1 MTAAPPELRSAIRD
15 AGLRLRIR
23 RTARA
28 VDRSLPLAT
37 TLAVIAVAIGL
48 FGPPVFQH
56 PARAAILAVAA
67 ILSVRLAIPF
77 LMRPGIAVSA
87 HALDRESGLPD
98 SVTAALELSPNPGPW
113 ASAVVADACS
123 RLRPLPSPA
132 PELRTVGLGLCV
144 VGVLLAVVAVWLPPK
159 SLQAPIPPDPT
170 ETVSM
175 DLVEAVVSDWERF
188 SSKTDNPASAALA
201 EAASELRTAMEGN
214 PPGRE
219 EALVAIAKVE
229 DRLKAEADSANS
241 HELASALAGSAA
253 SVAQALDAGDWKT
266 AAAEAEAMAGAE
278 NPSLPTAEQSSAM
291 NALANKL
298 EAAGQ
303 NPLARALRAMA
314 RASNA
319 EQAAEAM
326 QSFSEALSD
335 AASASQVLEL
345 ARMQLAA
352 TREAMGDAG
361 ATPGQDLVPKL
372 PGTDSQPPGSG
383 AGSDSGGSAG
393 ENSGTLGELDVLLP
407 LRGTPTSAGESS
419 AEILPSGAPR
429 AESPTVQPTG
439 ASPGPG
445 LLSREAI
452 EEENLPLA
460 HRATIRRYFDA
471 IRPQPATP

>member
-1 MTAAPPELRSAIRD
+1 MTAAPPELWSALRN
-15 AGLRLRIR
+15 AGHRLRVR

-28 VDRSLPLAT
+28 VKRSLPATT

-56 PARAAILAVAA
+56 PARATILAVAA
-67 ILSVRLAIPF
+67 ILAVRLAIPF
-77 LMRPGIAVSA
+77 LIRPGIEESA
-87 HALDRESGLPD
+87 HSLDRESSLPD

-113 ASAVVADACS
+113 ASAVAVDACS
-123 RLRPLPSPA
+123 RLRPLPAPA

-144 VGVLLAVVAVWLPPK
+144 VGVLLAVAAVWLPPK
-159 SLQAPIPPDPT
+159 SQQIPIPPDPT
-170 ETVSM
+170 GTISL
-175 DLVEAVVSDWERF
+175 DTVEAVVSDWERF
-188 SSKTDNPASAALA
+188 SSKSDNPASAALA
-201 EAASELRTAMEGN
+201 EAASELKTAMEGN
-214 PPGRE
+214 PLGRE

-229 DRLKAEADSANS
+229 DRLKADADSAS
-241 HELASALAGSAA
+241 SDELASALAGSAA
-253 SVAQALDAGDWKT
+253 SVAQALDAGDWKK
-266 AAAEAEAMAGAE
+266 AAAEAEAMARAE

-303 NPLARALRAMA
+303 NSLARALRAMA
-314 RASNA
+314 RASNT
-319 EQAAEAM
+319 EQAAKAM
-326 QSFSEALSD
+326 QSLSEALSD
-335 AASASQVLEL
+335 ASSASQVLEL

-372 PGTDSQPPGSG
+372 PGAENQPPGSG
-383 AGSDSGGSAG
+383 AGSDSPGSS
-393 ENSGTLGELDVLLP
+393 SGISETLSELDVLLP
-407 LRGTPTSAGESS
+407 LQGIPTGAGESS

-445 LLSREAI
+445 SLSREAI

-460 HRATIRRYFDA
+460 HRTTIRRYFDA